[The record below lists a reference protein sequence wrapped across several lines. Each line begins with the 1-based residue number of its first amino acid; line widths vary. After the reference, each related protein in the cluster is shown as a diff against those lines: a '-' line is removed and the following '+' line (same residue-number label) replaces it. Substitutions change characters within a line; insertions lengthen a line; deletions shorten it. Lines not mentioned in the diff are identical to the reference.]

1 MGRLAPLQEAYQAMP
16 KQSIANRLVHAWYEK
31 SAWLWLLAPISLL
44 FGLLSL
50 VRRWWLKKAWSR
62 RPSDLVPVVVVGNIT
77 VGGAGKSPLVAYL
90 VRSFEQQGLRAGIVS
105 RGYGAET
112 SIQQPI
118 LLTDQSTAAEVGDE
132 PLMLFQQL
140 ACPVCV
146 SPNRG
151 EAVAHLSKLG
161 CDIIISDDG
170 LQHYAMQRDIE
181 ICVFDAQRLWG
192 NGWLLPAGPLREP
205 LSRLKEVD
213 FVIFN
218 GGDAPSQEVLT
229 NIESSRCL
237 RMDLAP
243 QELQSLDG
251 TSSFSLDA
259 LRNRS
264 ISAVAGI
271 GNPERFFRTLESLGA
286 RVTSY
291 SFGDHHAYQIADF
304 EPILSSMS
312 DSMIVMTQK
321 DAVKCRNI
329 AIEKAWYLPVSAQLS
344 DNLAQKIISQL
355 HSQGRLLPSSET
367 KLAASNTANTYHDT
381 RLDS

>member
-1 MGRLAPLQEAYQAMP
+1 MARRSMAD
-16 KQSIANRLVHAWYEK
+16 RLVHAWYEK

-50 VRRWWLKKAWSR
+50 VRRWWMQKGR
-62 RPSDLVPVVVVGNIT
+62 RRHSSNLAPVVVVGNIT
-77 VGGAGKSPLVAYL
+77 VGGSGKSPLVAYL
-90 VRSFEQQGLRAGIVS
+90 VRSFEQQGFRAGVVS

-112 SIQQPI
+112 RIHQPI
-118 LLTDQSTAAEVGDE
+118 LLTNQSTAAEVGDE

-146 SPNRG
+146 CPNRA
-151 EAVAHLSKLG
+151 EAVALLSKQG

-192 NGWLLPAGPLREP
+192 NGLLLPAGPLREP

-218 GGDAPSQEVLT
+218 GGDAPGQEVLI
-229 NIESSRCL
+229 NIEPSRCL

-251 TSSFSLDA
+251 TSSFSLDG
-259 LRNRS
+259 LRGRS

-271 GNPERFFRTLESLGA
+271 GNPDRFFRTLESLGA
-286 RVTSY
+286 NLTPY
-291 SFGDHHAYQIADF
+291 SFGDHHAYQVADF
-304 EPILSSMS
+304 EPILSPMS
-312 DSMIVMTQK
+312 DSMIVMTEK

-344 DNLAQKIISQL
+344 DNLAQKIITQL
-355 HSQGRLLPSSET
+355 HSVGRLLPSSEAKST
-367 KLAASNTANTYHDT
+367 ASNTAKTFHDT